1 MEHFILLL
9 KHLGFTGVGIWAG
22 LESLGLPVPVD
33 AYVWYLIFINPNIWV
48 AIWLL
53 LSVGSWIGAM
63 IAYLAGLHFGKPIL
77 KKLSGKSRMLRKVEI
92 ISQKQF
98 RRHGTLT
105 LLLSGFLPIGY
116 KIFTYSA
123 GVTKMKFRNY
133 IWASFVGRAFKFMII
148 SYLGYLVAINE
159 DARVFIEKYIVHMFI
174 AAVIILAVGY
184 TGYKILWKRLKSKTD

>member
-1 MEHFILLL
+1 MEHVILLL

-33 AYVWYLIFINPNIWV
+33 AYVWYLIFINPDIWV
-48 AIWLL
+48 LIWLL

-63 IAYLAGLHFGKPIL
+63 VAYLAGLHFGKPVL
-77 KKLSGKSRMLRKVEI
+77 KKLSGKSRMLRKVEV

-98 RRHGTLT
+98 RKHGVLT

-116 KIFTYSA
+116 KIITYSA

-133 IWASFVGRAFKFMII
+133 VWASFVGRAFKFMII

-159 DARVFIEKYIVHMFI
+159 QARFFIEKYITDMF
-174 AAVIILAVGY
+174 VGVVVVFGIGFA
-184 TGYKILWKRLKSKTD
+184 GYKIIRKKLRNKAV

>member
-9 KHLGFTGVGIWAG
+9 KHMGFTGVGVWAG

-33 AYVWYLIFINPNIWV
+33 AYVWYLIFVNPDIWV

-63 IAYLAGLHFGKPIL
+63 IAYLAGLHFGKPVL
-77 KKLSGKSRMLRKVEI
+77 KKLSGKSRRLRKIEV

-98 RRHGTLT
+98 RKHGILT

-133 IWASFVGRAFKFMII
+133 VWASFAGRSFKFMII
-148 SYLGYLVAINE
+148 SYLGYVVAVNE
-159 DARVFIEKYIVHMFI
+159 HARAFIEKYITDMFI
-174 AAVIILAVGY
+174 GAIVIFGAGY
-184 TGYKILWKRLKSKTD
+184 AGYKIVRKKLSKKTV